1 MAKNE
6 MKSKAIMEIAPGT
19 HSQFGPNLVD
29 FSACVPPPALQ
40 QGLQVYLF
48 IYYPYFHIVQ

>member
-40 QGLQVYLF
+40 WGLQVS
-48 IYYPYFHIVQ
+48 FHFWHILKT